1 MIYTVTLN
9 PAIDRIVHFPGLVF
23 GGLNRATA
31 SRADLGGKGVIR
43 LQGGVA

>member
-9 PAIDRIVHFPGLVF
+9 PAIDRITHFPGLVF

>member
-1 MIYTVTLN
+1 MIYTVTMN
-9 PAIDRIVHFPGLVF
+9 PAIDRTMDFPGLVF

>member
-1 MIYTVTLN
+1 MIYTVALN
-9 PAIDRIVHFPGLVF
+9 PAIDRTMHFPGLVF
-23 GGLNRATA
+23 GGLNRASA

>member
-9 PAIDRIVHFPGLVF
+9 PAIDHTMHFPGLVF

>member
-9 PAIDRIVHFPGLVF
+9 PAIDRIMHFPALVL

-31 SRADLGGKGVIR
+31 ARADLGGKGVIR